1 MKEKHFYSMVGAL
14 KIQTDPNLCR
24 WLTNVC
30 LQEEFLCFECATG
43 SVLTCADQSQ
53 TKAHIGAVG
62 MKAVAETRRKLFI
75 ILPQFIQKRDLDPTN
90 FSLLTAA
97 PTGAIKRAWEG
108 ITYWKS
114 AF

>member
-43 SVLTCADQSQ
+43 SDLTCAGQSQ

>member
-1 MKEKHFYSMVGAL
+1 MVGAL

-43 SVLTCADQSQ
+43 SDLRCADQSQ

-75 ILPQFIQKRDLDPTN
+75 ILPQFIQKRDLDAPN
-90 FSLLTAA
+90 FSLLTTPGA
-97 PTGAIKRAWEG
+97 PTGAIKQAWKGHNLLE
-108 ITYWKS
+108 ICILK
-114 AF
+114 F